1 MKGPPVFISS
11 GKKKRNPVREHE
23 NKDLRTENTSQQ
35 WIKHQCLAGA
45 GGVNKRASRITEG
58 NQTKENTELLLAS
71 PMNTK
76 ICLLVMNSTCTRR
89 AFYS

>member
-45 GGVNKRASRITEG
+45 GSVNKRASRITKG
-58 NQTKENTELLLAS
+58 TK
-71 PMNTK
+71 PRK
-76 ICLLVMNSTCTRR
+76 TRSY
-89 AFYS
+89 F